1 MIAFI
6 TLSPTAKERKSCSF
20 CVGRR
25 LQSMA
30 LLLFR
35 VLPMRGSQPVSQIKR
50 TPECLNTAAAISAQK
65 ENRKKKKNLVVEPMP
80 FTLHCF
86 PCQYKKKKHTMT
98 TCSWASVSQDG
109 KSFNFSGLLLHR
121 LEGFQTRSSFQ
132 YKSML
137 SEHLQGTYLFTL
149 PSLFPHWELCVA
161 FRHGSVLTTL

>member
-65 ENRKKKKNLVVEPMP
+65 ENRKKKKIQQLNQCLSL
-80 FTLHCF
+80 FTVS
-86 PCQYKKKKHTMT
+86 PASTKKKKTMT

-109 KSFNFSGLLLHR
+109 KSFNFSGLLLHH